1 MYMETTNRTVQTAF
15 RFRPE
20 LLSRIKAKARLE
32 GKSVNSFVESTIEDY
47 LAKDADRYEK
57 LFHQI
62 ESMQYSQTNRL
73 NLPELKGEIVFS
85 DEQLNDDPR
94 LEYLVDKHLR

>member
-1 MYMETTNRTVQTAF
+1 MDTTNRTVQTAF

-20 LLSRIKAKARLE
+20 LLSQIKAKARLE
-32 GKSVNSFVESTIEDY
+32 GKSVNAFVESVIEDY
-47 LAKDADRYEK
+47 LSKDDDRYEA
-57 LFHQI
+57 LFRQI